1 MINAKKQYRYGN
13 KVLTYDPDK
22 SRKTIIPIYHDVD
35 GQLYTQLDERF
46 VTINDV
52 IAALEAYMCR
62 GACAG

>member
-1 MINAKKQYRYGN
+1 MINAKKQYRYED
-13 KVLTYDPDK
+13 KLLTYDFEK
-22 SRKTIIPIYHDVD
+22 SQQTIIPIYHDVD
-35 GQLYTQLDERF
+35 GQLYTPLDERF